1 MVAINNNTEESLS
14 IELAEPIDPVGRLDI
29 VTSRTALS
37 IQFNFGTATL
47 VSPNKIL
54 TAAHVVDPDLDGQI
68 DITDLSEYSFLLGD
82 NLETG
87 SEQELK
93 ISQVNLH
100 PSWVASEA
108 NRINDVNNGVSFNSR
123 YDLAVLTL
131 ESNVE
136 NIAPIPVSPNI
147 AELTDSASLLGQK
160 GTLIGYGQFGSPSAT
175 TNGDGLR
182 RAAENIIDSIDNGLI
197 RFDYD
202 STFEF
207 QQQENTGINHPN
219 LDGSSPELISVPD
232 SSPIPIPLEGGV
244 GQGDSGGPLLVE
256 SDLGNPVVVGVA
268 SQFIDTEA
276 IGGFASSG
284 YGSVYVYS
292 ALNDPAT
299 LEFLAAENIVN
310 PEPAIATSAVVGS
323 DFEAVDTELSGND
336 ISATIPNLE
345 FSEIDSSPLEQADLL
360 ISQDELNLS
369 PNHDSSTDFI

>member
-1 MVAINNNTEESLS
+1 MVAINSNTEESLS
-14 IELAEPIDPVGRLDI
+14 IELAEPIDPVGKLEI
-29 VTSRTALS
+29 VTSRTTFS
-37 IQFNFGTATL
+37 TRFNFGTATL
-47 VSPNKIL
+47 VSPNKII
-54 TAAHVVDPDLDGQI
+54 TAAHVIDPDLDGHI
-68 DITDLSEYSFLLGD
+68 DVEDLSEYSFLLGD
-82 NLETG
+82 NLEEG
-87 SEQELK
+87 VEQNLQ
-93 ISQVNLH
+93 ISQVSLH

-108 NRINDVNNGVSFNSR
+108 NRVSDFIDEENINSR

-131 ESNVE
+131 ASNVTDV
-136 NIAPIPVSPNI
+136 PPVVVSPNL
-147 AELTDSASLLGQK
+147 AEFAESASLLGK
-160 GTLIGYGQFGSPSAT
+160 RGTIVGYGQFGSPSAT
-175 TNGDGLR
+175 SAGDGLR
-182 RAAENIIDSIDNGLI
+182 RAAENIIDSVDNGLI

-207 QQQENTGINHPN
+207 QQEIDTGINHPN
-219 LDGSSPELISVPD
+219 LDGSAPELIPVPD

-244 GQGDSGGPLLVE
+244 GQGDSGGPLLVA
-256 SDLGNPVVVGVA
+256 SDLGTPVVVGVA

-310 PEPAIATSAVVGS
+310 LEPAIATSAIVGS

-345 FSEIDSSPLEQADLL
+345 FSEIDSNTFELADLFT
-360 ISQDELNLS
+360 SQDELNLS
-369 PNHDSSTDFI
+369 PNDYSSIDFI